1 MGYKSYSDSTLRSM
15 TKDDLIR
22 LVRMLEHNWQ
32 GAEESLNNQAK
43 SLQIMFKDYRPVKHG
58 KWIPTCDIDGEVVC
72 ENCSVCGMQFRVETV
87 AECGLYC
94 QHCGAKNG

>member
-32 GAEESLNNQAK
+32 GAEEALNNQAN

-58 KWIPTCDIDGEVVC
+58 KWDEQD
-72 ENCSVCGMQFRVETV
+72 R
-87 AECGLYC
+87 Y
-94 QHCGAKNG
+94 